1 MLRFRPGPGRPRL
14 LPPHPSPSP
23 APGPPPH
30 RGSLPPRRPL
40 GRLSPG
46 PAPPSSDVR
55 SAPRS
60 APAPPLGTHLL
71 AGIRGASPLR
81 PGGCAPPFPL
91 PRSLPPAAAPRPSDG
106 GGGKPRRAAP
116 PPQPRRA
123 APRPRPPPRCPPRT
137 HLPRGRRARQ
147 EGTAWSE
154 SPCHEAGLRRAASI
168 GAATAVRSAVTAL
181 VTAMTAPSRLGRAAR
196 AQLQPR
202 ATGRPD
208 GTGCMCGQVK
218 GSKDLKKEMVERAQ
232 IQDHCCT
239 AKDHTGDCVRQ
250 SPGSFPVED
259 GTAGAVPLDSLLSLT
274 EASSM
279 KKCM

>member
-106 GGGKPRRAAP
+106 GGGKPRRAAA
-116 PPQPRRA
+116 A
-123 APRPRPPPRCPPRT
+123 APPRRPPPPPAAKVPSSHPPT
-137 HLPRGRRARQ
+137 A
-147 EGTAWSE
+147 GTKG
-154 SPCHEAGLRRAASI
+154 PAGGDGVERIAVSRS
-168 GAATAVRSAVTAL
+168 GAAAGGEHR
-181 VTAMTAPSRLGRAAR
+181 
-196 AQLQPR
+196 
-202 ATGRPD
+202 
-208 GTGCMCGQVK
+208 GCNRGQV
-218 GSKDLKKEMVERAQ
+218 
-232 IQDHCCT
+232 C
-239 AKDHTGDCVRQ
+239 
-250 SPGSFPVED
+250 
-259 GTAGAVPLDSLLSLT
+259 AG
-274 EASSM
+274 M
-279 KKCM
+279 